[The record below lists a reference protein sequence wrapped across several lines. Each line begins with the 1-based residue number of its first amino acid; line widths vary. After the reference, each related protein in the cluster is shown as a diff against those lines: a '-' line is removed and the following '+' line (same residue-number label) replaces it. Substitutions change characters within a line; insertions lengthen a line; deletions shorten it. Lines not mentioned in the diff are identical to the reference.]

1 MDFNDEN
8 PFGSVNESI
17 EIPEEVDSQ
26 SDLSIDI
33 DDTSLEEPDL
43 NQIDE
48 EESEDI
54 SIPKVQDFSPD
65 DMFVESSSNEDF
77 IQSVSAS
84 SSEETEDS
92 TLLETTETSSE
103 QNEIPSDEVIEIPE
117 ISNADDTIL
126 SDETKEENAEEI
138 SEEVNAE
145 PVLESENEIEIS
157 EKTIENENDDIF

>member
-33 DDTSLEEPDL
+33 DDTSLEEPDS

-54 SIPKVQDFSPD
+54 SMTKVQDF
-65 DMFVESSSNEDF
+65 
-77 IQSVSAS
+77 
-84 SSEETEDS
+84 
-92 TLLETTETSSE
+92 
-103 QNEIPSDEVIEIPE
+103 
-117 ISNADDTIL
+117 
-126 SDETKEENAEEI
+126 
-138 SEEVNAE
+138 
-145 PVLESENEIEIS
+145 
-157 EKTIENENDDIF
+157 